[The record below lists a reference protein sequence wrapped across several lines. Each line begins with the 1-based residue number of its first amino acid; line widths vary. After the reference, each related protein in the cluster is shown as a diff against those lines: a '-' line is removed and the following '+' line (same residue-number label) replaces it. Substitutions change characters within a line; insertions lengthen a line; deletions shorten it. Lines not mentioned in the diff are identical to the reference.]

1 MGELS
6 SDFYNNIITTNIQVM
21 DCLINSLTWQGKQGE
36 CSCNDTAITALTALI
51 NHDTAITA
59 LTALINHD
67 TDSDESHKQILTQLL
82 VQKILSPQFKKELG
96 MLLSSQQVRNHKTLV
111 LLCKVCEGS
120 REMSVVV
127 GDHVEYMSNLGGTFH
142 EVATQSGSTDLEGLE
157 EWILYVTVLWCIL
170 RYHRQD
176 ISQQ

>member
-1 MGELS
+1 MGELP

-36 CSCNDTAITALTALI
+36 CSCN
-51 NHDTAITA
+51 DTAITA

-127 GDHVEYMSNLGGTFH
+127 GDHVEYMSNLGGAFH